1 MASAGGRV
9 REVREKRRLTL
20 EKLAEKT
27 GLSKGFLSDV
37 ENGNSDISSDNLLKV
52 ADVLNANL
60 EYLLRGEASP
70 SSSREPVIIPSEL
83 SLFAEQEG
91 LSYTQ
96 TLELL
101 EAHNSIIAR
110 RSGTSQRSFGVDHWR
125 QLHRAIQKT
134 YGAS

>member
-1 MASAGGRV
+1 MPSVGERV
-9 REVREKRRLTL
+9 REVREKRRWTQ

-37 ENGNSDISSDNLLKV
+37 ENGNSDISSENLLKV
-52 ADVLNANL
+52 ADALGANL
-60 EYLLRGEASP
+60 DYLVRGGTGESP
-70 SSSREPVIIPSEL
+70 SREPVVIPPEL
-83 SLFAEQEG
+83 SRFAEEKG
-91 LSYTQ
+91 LSYMQ

-110 RSGTSQRSFGVDHWR
+110 RSGSSQKTFGVDHWR

-134 YGAS
+134 YGAR

>member
-1 MASAGGRV
+1 MPSVGERV
-9 REVREKRRLTL
+9 REVREKRGWTQ

-37 ENGNSDISSDNLLKV
+37 ENGNSDISSENLLKV
-52 ADVLNANL
+52 ADALGANL
-60 EYLLRGEASP
+60 DYLLRGGSLG
-70 SSSREPVIIPSEL
+70 SSSREPVVIPREL
-83 SLFAEQEG
+83 SCFAEEEG
-91 LSYTQ
+91 LTYMQ

-110 RSGTSQRSFGVDHWR
+110 RSGSSQKTFGVNHWR

-134 YGAS
+134 YGAR

>member
-1 MASAGGRV
+1 MPSAGDRV
-9 REVREKRRLTL
+9 REVRDKRGWTQ

-37 ENGNSDISSDNLLKV
+37 ENGNSDISSENLLKV
-52 ADVLNANL
+52 ADALGANL
-60 EYLLRGEASP
+60 DYLLRGETLGSP
-70 SSSREPVIIPSEL
+70 SREPVVIPPEL
-83 SLFAEQEG
+83 SRFAEEER
-91 LSYTQ
+91 LTYMQ

-110 RSGTSQRSFGVDHWR
+110 RSASSQKTFGVDHWR

-134 YGAS
+134 YGAR